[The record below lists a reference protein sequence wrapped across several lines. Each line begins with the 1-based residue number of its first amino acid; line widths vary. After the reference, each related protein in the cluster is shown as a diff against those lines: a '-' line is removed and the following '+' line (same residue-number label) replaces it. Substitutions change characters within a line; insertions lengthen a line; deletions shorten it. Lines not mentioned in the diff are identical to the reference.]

1 MLNTK
6 ELTDK
11 QTEQTTLGTES
22 GKIETEYMAMG
33 PLQDLITKE
42 KEYREQIE
50 EMNVE
55 LASKEVTIK
64 KMEDGTEFLDHKKDE
79 LDERKKQTDQEL
91 EDLERQ
97 LKAKEEANQK
107 RLIAK
112 LTRDKNPLIKELI
125 ANEENQKEANE
136 QFQHKLREE
145 TEKHT

>member
-79 LDERKKQTDQEL
+79 LDERKKQTD
-91 EDLERQ
+91 
-97 LKAKEEANQK
+97 
-107 RLIAK
+107 
-112 LTRDKNPLIKELI
+112 
-125 ANEENQKEANE
+125 
-136 QFQHKLREE
+136 
-145 TEKHT
+145 